1 MNGIDK
7 ITARLEAD
15 AQSEINAM
23 NAEIAA
29 QCEEIKKQ
37 YEKSAQEEYARRIQA
52 GTKACEDRVQRLG
65 SAADMEAKKFI
76 LSFKQEMVGKAFDR
90 AAEAICKM
98 PRAEYI
104 AFLAAQAARASVYG
118 TEELIFS
125 AADREKVGADAVK
138 AANALL
144 SAAGKT
150 GKLTVSEETR
160 EMSGGV
166 IVKQGDIE
174 VNCAVDTL
182 VQISRS
188 ELASQVAE
196 ILFA

>member
-1 MNGIDK
+1 MNGIEK

-15 AQSEINAM
+15 ARAEIDAM
-23 NAEIAA
+23 NAETAA

-37 YEKSAQEEYARRIQA
+37 YEKAAQDEYWKRIQA

-76 LSFKQEMVGKAFDR
+76 LSFKQEMVGKAFDH
-90 AAEAICKM
+90 AAETIRSM
-98 PRAEYI
+98 PRSEYV
-104 AFLAAQAARASVYG
+104 AFLANQAAKASVYG
-118 TEELIFS
+118 TEELIFNAS
-125 AADREKVGADAVK
+125 DRDKVGADVAK
-138 AANALL
+138 AANAIL
-144 SAAGKT
+144 SGAGKS
-150 GKLTVSEETR
+150 GKLTVSGETR
-160 EMSGGV
+160 EMSGGLV
-166 IVKQGDIE
+166 VRQGDIE
-174 VNCAVDTL
+174 VNCAIDTL